1 MAEPVTAPKDA
12 SWPCAI
18 PLAQV
23 DRGAVK
29 LRLEPDEAQR
39 KAIAEQLDLVSL
51 EAISAEVFLTSWLD
65 GAEVS
70 GVLRAR
76 VVQTCSATA
85 EDFETPIDA
94 RFDLRVLPANSQN
107 APQAE
112 DSGDL
117 GVDPDADDPPDVL
130 DGETIDVSGYVV
142 EHLALE
148 LDPFPR
154 KPGAVFVQPPEPV
167 ELSPFAALKGLKI
180 RDDET

>member
-1 MAEPVTAPKDA
+1 MAEPVTAA
-12 SWPCAI
+12 WPCEI

-29 LRLEPDEAQR
+29 LRLEPSAEQR
-39 KAIAEQLDLVSL
+39 KAIAKQLDLVSL
-51 EAISAEVFLTSWLD
+51 EALSAEVFLSSWLD

-85 EDFETPIDA
+85 DDFETPIDA
-94 RFDLRVLPANSQN
+94 RFSLRVLPANSEN
-107 APQAE
+107 APQE
-112 DSGDL
+112 EFGDL
-117 GVDPDADDPPDVL
+117 AADAEGDDPPDVL
-130 DGETIDVSGYVV
+130 EGEVVDVSGYVV

-167 ELSPFAALKGLKI
+167 EISPFAALKGLKTKSE
-180 RDDET
+180 DS

>member
-1 MAEPVTAPKDA
+1 MAEPVTAP
-12 SWPCAI
+12 WPCEI

-29 LRLEPDEAQR
+29 LRLEPSADQR
-39 KAIAEQLDLVSL
+39 KAIAKQLGLVSL
-51 EAISAEVFLTSWLD
+51 EALSAEVYLTSWLD

-70 GVLRAR
+70 GLLRAR

-85 EDFETPIDA
+85 DDFETPIDA
-94 RFDLRVLPANSQN
+94 RFDLKVLPANSQN
-107 APQAE
+107 APQE
-112 DSGDL
+112 EFGDL
-117 GVDPDADDPPDVL
+117 GADPDGDDPPDVL
-130 DGETIDVSGYVV
+130 EGEKIDVSGYVI

-167 ELSPFAALKGLKI
+167 ELSPFSALKSLKSK
-180 RDDET
+180 DDEG

>member
-1 MAEPVTAPKDA
+1 VAEPVNAP
-12 SWPCAI
+12 WPCEI

-29 LRLEPDEAQR
+29 LRLEPSAEQR
-39 KAIAEQLDLVSL
+39 KAIAKQLDLVSL
-51 EAISAEVFLTSWLD
+51 EDLSAEVFLTSWLD
-65 GAEVS
+65 GAEIS
-70 GVLRAR
+70 GILRAR

-85 EDFETPIDA
+85 DDFESPIDA
-94 RFDLRVLPANSQN
+94 RFDLRVLPANSRN
-107 APQAE
+107 APQDE

-130 DGETIDVSGYVV
+130 EGETIDVSAYVV

-167 ELSPFAALKGLKI
+167 ELSPFAALKGLKST
-180 RDDET
+180 DDQG

>member
-1 MAEPVTAPKDA
+1 VAEPVTAA
-12 SWPCAI
+12 WPCEI
-18 PLAQV
+18 QLAQV

-29 LRLEPDEAQR
+29 LRLEPSADQR
-39 KAIAEQLDLVSL
+39 KAIAKQLDLVSL
-51 EAISAEVFLTSWLD
+51 EALSAEVFLASWLD

-85 EDFETPIDA
+85 DDFETPIDA
-94 RFDLRVLPANSQN
+94 RFSLRVLPANSEN
-107 APQAE
+107 APQE
-112 DSGDL
+112 ESGDL
-117 GVDPDADDPPDVL
+117 ASDAEGDDPPDVL
-130 DGETIDVSGYVV
+130 EGETIDVSGYVV

-167 ELSPFAALKGLKI
+167 EISPFAALKGLKTKGE
-180 RDDET
+180 DS

>member
-1 MAEPVTAPKDA
+1 MAEPVNAP
-12 SWPCAI
+12 WPCEI

-29 LRLEPDEAQR
+29 LRLEPSAEQR
-39 KAIAEQLDLVSL
+39 KAIAKQLDLVSL
-51 EAISAEVFLTSWLD
+51 EDLSAEVFLTSWLD
-65 GAEVS
+65 GAEIS
-70 GVLRAR
+70 GILRAR

-85 EDFETPIDA
+85 DDFESPIDA
-94 RFDLRVLPANSQN
+94 RFDLRVLPANSRN
-107 APQAE
+107 APQDE

-130 DGETIDVSGYVV
+130 EGEAIDVSAYVV

-167 ELSPFAALKGLKI
+167 ELSPFAALKGLKST
-180 RDDET
+180 DDQG

>member
-1 MAEPVTAPKDA
+1 MAEPVTAP
-12 SWPCAI
+12 WPCEI

-29 LRLEPDEAQR
+29 LRLEPSEEQR
-39 KAIAEQLDLVSL
+39 KAIAKQLDLVSL
-51 EAISAEVFLTSWLD
+51 EALSAEVFLSSWLD

-85 EDFETPIDA
+85 DDFETSIDA
-94 RFDLRVLPANSQN
+94 RFALKVLPANSQN

-112 DSGDL
+112 ESGDL
-117 GVDPDADDPPDVL
+117 AADAEGDDPPDVL
-130 DGETIDVSGYVV
+130 EGEKIDVSGYVI

-167 ELSPFAALKGLKI
+167 EISPFAALKGLKTKGE
-180 RDDET
+180 DS

>member
-1 MAEPVTAPKDA
+1 MAEPVTAP
-12 SWPCAI
+12 WPCEI

-29 LRLEPDEAQR
+29 LKLEPSAEQR
-39 KAIAEQLDLVSL
+39 KAIAKQLGIVSL
-51 EAISAEVFLTSWLD
+51 EALSAEVFLTSWLD
-65 GAEVS
+65 GAEIS

-76 VVQTCSATA
+76 VVETCSATA
-85 EDFETPIDA
+85 DDFETPIDA
-94 RFDLRVLPANSQN
+94 RFDLRVLPANSKN
-107 APQAE
+107 APQGE

-130 DGETIDVSGYVV
+130 EGEKVDVSGYVI

-154 KPGAVFVQPPEPV
+154 KPGAVFVQPPEPG
-167 ELSPFAALKGLKI
+167 EISPFAALKSLKTT
-180 RDDET
+180 DDNG

>member
-1 MAEPVTAPKDA
+1 MAEPVTAP
-12 SWPCAI
+12 WPCVI

-29 LRLEPDEAQR
+29 LRLSPSADQR
-39 KAIAEQLDLVSL
+39 KAIAKQLGLVSL
-51 EAISAEVFLTSWLD
+51 EALDAEVFLTSWLD
-65 GAEVS
+65 GAEIS
-70 GVLRAR
+70 GLLRAR

-94 RFDLRVLPANSQN
+94 RFELRVLPANSEN
-107 APQAE
+107 APQE
-112 DSGDL
+112 EFGDL
-117 GVDPDADDPPDVL
+117 GIDPDGDDPPDVL
-130 DGETIDVSGYVV
+130 EGETIDVSGYVV

-167 ELSPFAALKGLKI
+167 ELSPFAALKGLKTK
-180 RDDET
+180 DDQG

>member
-1 MAEPVTAPKDA
+1 MAEPVTAP
-12 SWPCAI
+12 WPCEI

-29 LRLEPDEAQR
+29 LRLEPTAEQR
-39 KAIAEQLDLVSL
+39 KAIAKQLDLVSL
-51 EAISAEVFLTSWLD
+51 EEFSAEVFLTSWLD

-70 GVLRAR
+70 GLLRAR

-85 EDFETPIDA
+85 DDFETPIDA
-94 RFDLRVLPANSQN
+94 RFDLRVLPANSKN
-107 APQAE
+107 APQDE

-117 GVDPDADDPPDVL
+117 GVDPDADDPPDIL
-130 DGETIDVSGYVV
+130 EGETIDVSGYVI

-167 ELSPFAALKGLKI
+167 ELSPFAALRSLKSK
-180 RDDET
+180 DDEG

>member
-1 MAEPVTAPKDA
+1 VAEPVTAA
-12 SWPCAI
+12 STAPWPCEI

-29 LRLEPDEAQR
+29 LRLEPSEDQR
-39 KAIAEQLDLVSL
+39 KAIAKQLNLVSL
-51 EAISAEVFLTSWLD
+51 EEFSAEVFLTSWLD

-76 VVQTCSATA
+76 VIQTCSATA
-85 EDFETPIDA
+85 DDFETPIDA
-94 RFDLRVLPANSQN
+94 RFDLRVLPANSKN
-107 APQAE
+107 APQDE
-112 DSGDL
+112 ESGDL

-130 DGETIDVSGYVV
+130 EGDKIDVSGYVV
-142 EHLALE
+142 EHLGLE

-167 ELSPFAALKGLKI
+167 ELSPFSALKGLKL
-180 RDDET
+180 DGEGG